1 MAHVT
6 VIGGGIIGSS
16 WAIVFARAGV
26 AVKLVS
32 RRPDAEDSIKDYIA
46 AAALRAQAIAPNV
59 SIDRVLSLVSVH
71 ADVADAVQDAGFV
84 MEAVEERLEIK
95 ADLFRELDRY
105 APVDAVLASSTSS
118 FGMSRFASDLLG
130 RHRCIVAHPAAP
142 PHLIPVVEIVPAPFT
157 SLETVEITYELM
169 QAIGQ
174 SPVMVKREQPGFVMN
189 RLQGALLTE
198 MFRVIEDGL
207 MSPEDVDRLISDG
220 FGLRWA
226 FLGPLEG
233 IDLNAPGG
241 IADYLKRYG
250 FMFDDLAKER
260 GGTSPVVTRRLVSTL
275 HDAMRSAVPVSELP
289 SKLAWRDERMASLRA
304 LKTKVGAFSS
314 GDGDGFGTG

>member
-260 GGTSPVVTRRLVSTL
+260 GGTSPVVTRRLMSTL

>member
-6 VIGGGIIGSS
+6 VIGGGIIGNS

-32 RRPDAEDSIKDYIA
+32 RRPDAEHRIRDYIA
-46 AAALRAQAIAPNV
+46 AAASRAQAIAPNV
-59 SIDRVLSLVSVH
+59 SVDRVLSLVSVH
-71 ADVADAVQDAGFV
+71 TDVADAVQEAGFV
-84 MEAVEERLEIK
+84 MEAVEEKLEIK
-95 ADLFRELDRY
+95 ADLFRALDRY

-118 FGMSRFASDLLG
+118 FGISRFASDILG

-260 GGTSPVVTRRLVSTL
+260 GGTSPVVTQKLVGML
-275 HDAMRSAVPVSELP
+275 HDAMRSALPVSEL
-289 SKLAWRDERMASLRA
+289 STKLAWRDERMAGLRA
-304 LKTKVGAFSS
+304 LKAKVGAFSPE
-314 GDGDGFGTG
+314 GNDGFGTG

>member
-142 PHLIPVVEIVPAPFT
+142 PHLIPVVAIVPAPFT

-250 FMFDDLAKER
+250 FMFDDLDKER

>member
-1 MAHVT
+1 MAHIS
-6 VIGGGIIGSS
+6 VIGGGIIGRS
-16 WAIVFARAGV
+16 WAVVFARSGV
-26 AVKLVS
+26 MVRIVS
-32 RRPDAEDSIKDYIA
+32 RRKGAGPAILHDIEGA
-46 AAALRAQAIAPNV
+46 ARRAQAIKP
-59 SIDRVLSLVSVH
+59 
-71 ADVADAVQDAGFV
+71 DVAIESILSRIRVYEDLAEAVTGAGFV
-84 MEAVEERLEIK
+84 MEAVEEDLAIK
-95 ADLFRELDRY
+95 AALFRDLDHL
-105 APVDAVLASSTSS
+105 APEDAVIASSTSS
-118 FGMSRFASDLLG
+118 FGISRFAGEILG

-157 SLETVEITYELM
+157 SLETVEIVYELM

-174 SPVMVKREQPGFVMN
+174 TPVMVKREQPGFVMN

-241 IADYLKRYG
+241 IVDYLKRYG
-250 FMFDDLAKER
+250 FMFNDLANER
-260 GGTSPVVTRRLVSTL
+260 GATAPVVTQKLVGLL
-275 HDAMRSAVPVSELP
+275 HDAMRGALPVSELP
-289 SKLAWRDERMASLRA
+289 RKLAWRDERMASLRA
-304 LKTKVGAFSS
+304 LRTKLGPFEAE
-314 GDGDGFGTG
+314 

>member
-26 AVKLVS
+26 NVRVVS
-32 RRPDAEDSIKDYIA
+32 RRPA
-46 AAALRAQAIAPNV
+46 ARDMVLAYVTQAAGRASAIAPDV
-59 SIDRVLSLVSVH
+59 AVETILSRVSVH
-71 ADVADAVQDAGFV
+71 SDLAEAVQEAGFV
-84 MEAVEERLEIK
+84 MEAVEEKLEIK
-95 ADLFRELDRY
+95 AEIFRELDRY

-118 FGMSRFASDLLG
+118 FGISRFASEVLG

-174 SPVMVKREQPGFVMN
+174 SPVLVKREQPGFVMN

-260 GGTSPVVTRRLVSTL
+260 GGTSPVVTQKLVSVL
-275 HDAMRSAVPVSELP
+275 HDAMRSALPVTDLP
-289 SKLAWRDERMASLRA
+289 RKLAWRDERMASLRA
-304 LKTKVGAFSS
+304 LKAKLGAFSTR
-314 GDGDGFGTG
+314 DGDGSGTG